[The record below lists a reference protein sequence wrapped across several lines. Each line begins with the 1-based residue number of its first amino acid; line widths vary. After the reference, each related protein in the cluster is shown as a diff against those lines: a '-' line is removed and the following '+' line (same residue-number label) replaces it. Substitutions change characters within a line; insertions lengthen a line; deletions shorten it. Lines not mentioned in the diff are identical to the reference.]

1 MKKLFCLLLIIV
13 IIALCGCSETK
24 INEENTEAV
33 SQTETS
39 SYVNE
44 IIDENDYYTVVY
56 NGDFTYSYEIR
67 DKSGNILLSDNS
79 EKEEPH
85 INMMDENTVKLW
97 IQRGTGITTA
107 FTTYCNITNGSISKS
122 FNAVYDE
129 YDGKTAYYEY
139 RDSKYYIVVRDIFDK
154 DAFYKEF
161 EIDDDIYVVADAV
174 VSADFS
180 QDGKKLTVIYL
191 AGEDYKET
199 ETMLFIE

>member
-107 FTTYCNITNGSISKS
+107 FTTYCNITNSSISKS

-129 YDGKTAYYEY
+129 YDGKL
-139 RDSKYYIVVRDIFDK
+139 SLIHI
-154 DAFYKEF
+154 
-161 EIDDDIYVVADAV
+161 
-174 VSADFS
+174 
-180 QDGKKLTVIYL
+180 
-191 AGEDYKET
+191 
-199 ETMLFIE
+199 

>member
-97 IQRGTGITTA
+97 IQRGTGLATR
-107 FTTYCNITNGSISKS
+107 FTTYYNIEKGTVSDEFLYVLTEFDKNT
-122 FNAVYDE
+122 VYVQ
-129 YDGKTAYYEY
+129 Y
-139 RDSKYYIVVRDIFDK
+139 RENEHYVIIQNIFDK
-154 DAFYKEF
+154 NELYKEF
-161 EIDDDIYVVADAV
+161 KISDASPIADAITNAKI
-174 VSADFS
+174 SED
-180 QDGKKLTVIYL
+180 DKILTVTYHT
-191 AGEDYKET
+191 GEDCLET
-199 ETMLFIE
+199 KMLIALK

>member
-39 SYVNE
+39 SYINE

-97 IQRGTGITTA
+97 IQRGTGLATR
-107 FTTYCNITNGSISKS
+107 FTTYYNIEKGTVSDEFLYVLTEFDKNT
-122 FNAVYDE
+122 VYVQ
-129 YDGKTAYYEY
+129 Y
-139 RDSKYYIVVRDIFDK
+139 RENEHYVIIQNIFDK
-154 DAFYKEF
+154 NEFYKEF
-161 EIDDDIYVVADAV
+161 KISDASPIADAITNAKI
-174 VSADFS
+174 SED
-180 QDGKKLTVIYL
+180 DKILTVTYHT
-191 AGEDYKET
+191 GEDCLET
-199 ETMLFIE
+199 KMLIALK

>member
-85 INMMDENTVKLW
+85 ITMVDENTVKLM
-97 IQRGTGITTA
+97 IQRGTGLATQ
-107 FTTYCNITNGSISKS
+107 FTTYCNIEKGTVSDEFLYVLTEFDENT
-122 FNAVYDE
+122 VYVQFRE
-129 YDGKTAYYEY
+129 NEHYV
-139 RDSKYYIVVRDIFDK
+139 IIQNIFDK
-154 DAFYKEF
+154 NEFYKEF
-161 EIDDDIYVVADAV
+161 KISDASPIADAITNAEI
-174 VSADFS
+174 SED
-180 QDGKKLTVIYL
+180 DKILTVTYHT
-191 AGEDYKET
+191 GEDCLET
-199 ETMLFIE
+199 KMLIALK